1 MNRRQDLASI
11 IDLCLDDIVAGR
23 ATVSDCLARYP
34 QHRAELEGVLFAATS
49 MQSIPRPAEQAPNLI
64 RRAMLMELIR
74 ETPQQRR
81 SLLGAIGLPSF
92 GSMLSFG
99 LLPRITAAAAPI
111 ALAAAVGML
120 LLVSQ
125 PSTPAAAST
134 LTVFAGAAEEQ
145 VDGSWR
151 PLTDGASV
159 RQGVRLRT
167 TADGHALLTFPD
179 GSTSSLDPS
188 TEIAIEQLSVGVP
201 RNVQLRQFSGRLW
214 NDVVTDDRPG
224 SRYEVVTQDA
234 IVQVHGTVF
243 ETSIVD
249 GQTSVATSEG
259 LVHVVLGADRVAVP
273 TGQIVRAQAQ
283 KVAAR
288 ADLPEAGSL
297 TIDAPFAAALVSERG
312 EATGARAD
320 GAIFRQIRGVN
331 TSNPGDGP
339 QKFDFQR
346 LEPGV
351 YTLNLQRF
359 EAGLGDLVLSV
370 NGVERR
376 VPIDDSTGAAQV
388 RVRVE
393 TQDGKARVTLAEPAA
408 RPAPATPEKAVRVVE
423 TERTK
428 KVADVAAQRAVTVAQ
443 KPSTTRPVASPTTST
458 QRPQAGATGATDS
471 TGTQGGSTAT
481 RTQPGATGASGT
493 QAGVTGP
500 STAVAPPALPTGAQL
515 SANEAFAGRLREAT
529 ARNDASALRAVLREI
544 ADNGDTNGTRAQ
556 FTILAVLLNHAES
569 AERVRAVLSGDNTLR
584 SRLLDRLRVMP
595 SDQADRLR
603 RALAA
608 EPNRPRPTTT
618 TARTP
623 EPTRTPAP
631 SGTRPPGPPR
641 SAEPTL
647 PTVVDGFSIRLHVA
661 LGSKDGEVLRR
672 ALAEAV
678 SDESSVTRARLEVL
692 AALSDDREAAGRVD
706 DALDGGASLR
716 ARLLAAVDSFA
727 AEETRGRLRQ
737 LLSAA
742 PGASVGTPTAT
753 ATGMTTTS
761 ANVSTSTPTSTRT
774 PASTGAPTQTA
785 TATPVATAMPRN

>member
-49 MQSIPRPAEQAPNLI
+49 MQSIPRPAEQAPSLI

-224 SRYEVVTQDA
+224 SRYEVVTQEA

-259 LVHVVLGADRVAVP
+259 LVDVVLGDERVAVP
-273 TGQIVRAQAQ
+273 AGQIIRAQAQ

-288 ADLPEAGSL
+288 ADLPAAGSL

-312 EATGARAD
+312 EATGALAD

-346 LEPGV
+346 LEPGM

-359 EAGLGDLVLSV
+359 EAGSGDLVLNV
-370 NGVERR
+370 DGVERR
-376 VPIDDSTGAAQV
+376 LPIDDSTGAAEV

-393 TQDGKARVTLAEPAA
+393 TRDGKARVTLAEPIA
-408 RPAPATPEKAVRVVE
+408 RPAPAVPAKAVRVVE

-443 KPSTTRPVASPTTST
+443 RPTTST
-458 QRPQAGATGATDS
+458 QRPQAGATGETDS
-471 TGTQGGSTAT
+471 TGTQGGSTAM

-515 SANEAFAGRLREAT
+515 SVNEAFAGRLREAT
-529 ARNDASALRAVLREI
+529 ARNDASAIRAALREI
-544 ADNGDTNGTRAQ
+544 ADNGDTSGTRAQ

-603 RALAA
+603 RALVA

-618 TARTP
+618 PARTS
-623 EPTRTPAP
+623 EPMRTPAP

>member
-11 IDLCLDDIVAGR
+11 IDLCLDDIVEGR
-23 ATVSDCLARYP
+23 ATVSDCLERYP
-34 QHRAELEGVLFAATS
+34 EHRAELEGILFTATS
-49 MQSIPRPAEQAPNLI
+49 MQSIPHLAELAPNPI

-81 SLLGAIGLPSF
+81 SLLGAFGLPSF
-92 GSMLSFG
+92 STMFTLG
-99 LLPRITAAAAPI
+99 LVPRVTAAAAPI
-111 ALAAAVGML
+111 AIAAAIGMF

-151 PLTDGASV
+151 PLPDGASLG
-159 RQGVRLRT
+159 QGVRLRT
-167 TADGHALLTFPD
+167 TAEGHALLTFPD

-188 TEIAIEQLSVGVP
+188 TEIAIERLSAGVP
-201 RNVQLRQFSGRLW
+201 RNVQIRQYSGRLW
-214 NDVVTDDRPG
+214 NDVVTDERPG

-234 IVQVHGTVF
+234 VVQVHGTVF

-249 GQTSVATSEG
+249 GQTAVATSEG
-259 LVHVVLGADRVAVP
+259 LVDVVLGADRVSVP

-288 ADLPEAGSL
+288 SNLPEAGSL

-346 LEPGV
+346 LDPGM

-359 EAGLGDLVLSV
+359 EAGSGDLVLSV

-393 TQDGKARVTLAEPAA
+393 TQDGKARVTIAEPAPRA
-408 RPAPATPEKAVRVVE
+408 VPAVPEQAVRVVE

-443 KPSTTRPVASPTTST
+443 KPPSTRPTDSPTTST
-458 QRPQAGATGATDS
+458 PPRPQTGTTGATGA
-471 TGTQGGSTAT
+471 TGTQGGSPT
-481 RTQPGATGASGT
+481 GATGT
-493 QAGVTGP
+493 QAGATVP
-500 STAVAPPALPTGAQL
+500 SRTPAPPAIPTGALL
-515 SANEAFAGRLREAT
+515 SANEVFARRLREAT
-529 ARNDASALRAVLREI
+529 AGSDAPAIRAALREI
-544 ADNGDTNGTRAQ
+544 ADNGDANNARAQ
-556 FTILAVLLNHAES
+556 FTILAVLLNNAES
-569 AERVRAVLSGDNTLR
+569 AARVTTALSGDTALR
-584 SRLLDRLRVMP
+584 SKLIDRLSVMP
-595 SDQADRLR
+595 GDQADRLR
-603 RALAA
+603 RALLA
-608 EPNRPRPTTT
+608 EPNRPRP
-618 TARTP
+618 ASTP
-623 EPTRTPAP
+623 EPTRTPTPA
-631 SGTRPPGPPR
+631 GTRPPTTPPR

-647 PTVVDGFSIRLHVA
+647 PTVVDGFSIRLRVA
-661 LGSKDGEVLRR
+661 LGSKDNEVLRR
-672 ALAEAV
+672 ALAEVVA
-678 SDESSVTRARLEVL
+678 DDSSVTRARFEVL
-692 AALSDDREAAGRVD
+692 AALADDREAAGRVD
-706 DALDGGASLR
+706 GALDGGATLR
-716 ARLLAAVDSFA
+716 TRLLAAVDSFA
-727 AEETRGRLRQ
+727 AEESRGRLRQ
-737 LLSAA
+737 LLSDVPSA
-742 PGASVGTPTAT
+742 AT
-753 ATGMTTTS
+753 ATPAATATTTT
-761 ANVSTSTPTSTRT
+761 ANLLSSTPTSTPT
-774 PASTGAPTQTA
+774 AAPTQ
-785 TATPVATAMPRN
+785 TATPVATATPGS